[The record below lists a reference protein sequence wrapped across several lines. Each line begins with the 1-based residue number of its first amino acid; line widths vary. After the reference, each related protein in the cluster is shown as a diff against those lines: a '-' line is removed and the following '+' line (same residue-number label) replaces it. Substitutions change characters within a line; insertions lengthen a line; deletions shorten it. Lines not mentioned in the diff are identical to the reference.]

1 MVEEKHLLN
10 KLRHLVLLHPL
21 NLLTSNRPAM
31 LHRHHHMRPLNKL
44 LHPTVH
50 HLAKLLRLMAPL
62 GRLLRLTDNRL
73 TNLTIHTAL
82 RSSHMASRMTNRLR
96 MASLPVNSPR
106 TANHL
111 DSSLPMELPRAI
123 TLVVRRHLRRSDN
136 PRVHPSALPDGMLSM
151 IKALSVG
158 TT

>member
-1 MVEEKHLLN
+1 MVEEKHFLN

-82 RSSHMASRMTNRLR
+82 RSSHMASRMANRLR
-96 MASLPVNSPR
+96 M
-106 TANHL
+106 ANHL